1 MGRKTVGAIT
11 VGALLVGLGAV
22 QLLPEGSS
30 PLASRPAS
38 AAELRPYEG
47 CEPLL
52 DSFRETLV
60 RTEQPFGGPRLAFG
74 ATGISGSTSG
84 GSTTGFAAQAPV
96 PLPAFGAADSLGGA
110 VGTGPSG
117 TNVQERGVEEPDIVK
132 LSDGNLVTVAANAL
146 QIVSTTAAPRLV
158 GRLPFPEVAS
168 QDGVVYF
175 DGPFGGG
182 PRELLVDGDWALVV
196 DRGMR
201 YLPTTTMSG
210 SAGEAGSSDSVP
222 IVPIPPAVPA
232 PPAGPFA
239 PGPGPGSYGIP
250 TTVLRLADLRD
261 PAAPT
266 WLETYE
272 VDGSYLSARLVN
284 GTVRLV
290 TQSTPRP
297 TPVQISG
304 PHPTDAASWQARQ
317 RRLRQANREAA
328 RALTLAQVLPQATLS
343 ASGTEP
349 ALSCQDVSFA
359 PGAAGNSL
367 VLVSTFRPSV
377 SLRPLDSIAVQA
389 DGQIVYATADRL
401 FVATSRWG
409 SRSPALPSAGD
420 QDVTTEVHAFDTT
433 DPDQLRYVGSGSV
446 TGYIYGR
453 WALSWHSGSLRIA
466 TTAQPPWRGPSRGQS
481 ESSVVVLRESAGGLR
496 EVGRLD
502 GLGKGE
508 VIQAVRY
515 FGDLAT
521 VVTFRRTDPL
531 YVLDLSEATAP
542 RVAGEL
548 KVTGFSGYLHP
559 IGDDRLLGIGMEADP
574 RTGRTTGVQV
584 SIFDLS
590 ETSNPVQLDRLQL
603 GQGHSV
609 ALQDSRAFGYDPA
622 SRLAVLPLQT
632 YSRGGPSSYGLGL
645 RVHPD
650 GHLSEVGRLQVDA
663 EAFLQ
668 RPGSDILVPGYA
680 PVQRV
685 VLDGDRVHLLTPASL
700 ITASAATFRQTG
712 SLIFR

>member
-11 VGALLVGLGAV
+11 VGALLVGLGVV

-38 AAELRPYEG
+38 ATELRPYQG

-52 DSFRETLV
+52 ESFRETLARQASPYGRPV
-60 RTEQPFGGPRLAFG
+60 PFGG
-74 ATGISGSTSG
+74 TSG

-132 LSDGNLVTVAANAL
+132 LSDGNLVTIAAGAL
-146 QIVSTTAAPRLV
+146 QIVSTTAVPRLV
-158 GRLPFPEVAS
+158 GRLPIPAEANQNGFY
-168 QDGVVYF
+168 GGLF
-175 DGPFGGG
+175 HGG
-182 PRELLVDGDWALVV
+182 PREVLVDGDWALVV

-201 YLPTTTMSG
+201 YLPTATVSG
-210 SAGEAGSSDSVP
+210 SPGEAGSTGSDP

-232 PPAGPFA
+232 PPVRPFA
-239 PGPGPGSYGIP
+239 PVPGPGSYGIP
-250 TTVLRLADLRD
+250 TTVLRLADLSD

-297 TPVQISG
+297 TPVQITG
-304 PHPTDAASWQARQ
+304 PHPTDAAGWQARQ
-317 RRLRQANREAA
+317 RRLLQANREAA

-343 ASGTEP
+343 ASGTDA

-359 PGAAGNSL
+359 PGAAGSSL

-377 SLRPLDSIAVQA
+377 SLRPLDSTAVQA

-409 SRSPALPSAGD
+409 SRAATLRSAGD
-420 QDVTTEVHAFDTT
+420 QEVTTEVHAFDTT
-433 DPDQLRYVGSGSV
+433 DPDQVRYVGSGSV

-453 WALSWHSGSLRIA
+453 WALSWHAGALRIA
-466 TTAQPPWRGPSRGQS
+466 TTTQPPSRGPSRGQS
-481 ESSVVVLRESAGGLR
+481 ESSMVVLRESAGGLR
-496 EVGRLD
+496 EVGRVD

-531 YVLDLSEATAP
+531 YVLDLSDPTAP
-542 RVAGEL
+542 RVTGEL
-548 KVTGFSGYLHP
+548 KVTGFSSYLHP

-584 SIFDLS
+584 STFDLS
-590 ETSNPVQLDRLQL
+590 EASNPVQLDRLQL
-603 GQGHSV
+603 GRGHSV

-663 EAFLQ
+663 QTFLS
-668 RPGSDILVPGYA
+668 RPGTEILVPGYA

-700 ITASAATFRQTG
+700 ISASAATFRQTG